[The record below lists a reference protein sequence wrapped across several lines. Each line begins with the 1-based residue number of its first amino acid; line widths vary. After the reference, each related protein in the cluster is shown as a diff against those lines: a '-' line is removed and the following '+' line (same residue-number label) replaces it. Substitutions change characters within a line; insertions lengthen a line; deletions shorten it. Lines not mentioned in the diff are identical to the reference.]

1 MLIPSPPFR
10 FDRDEHTYY
19 DLDGTPMPHI
29 TGMLQQT
36 GWIDSRWY
44 TEEASA
50 RGTAVHKVTADYD
63 LGALDVPSCIS
74 RFRPYLLA
82 HIKVMGILKPTV
94 LEVETPRVH
103 PRLRFGGRPD
113 RAWMLFG
120 LGAVGEIKS
129 GEPEKSHQ
137 VQTALQAILLGPA
150 FNMPPEILARVVVYL
165 KPTGKFKV
173 EEHKDRRDFDEAYRV
188 LRECAA

>member
-19 DLDGTPMPHI
+19 DLDGAPMPHI

-63 LGALDVPSCIS
+63 LGALDVPSCVS

-103 PRLRFGGRPD
+103 PRL
-113 RAWMLFG
+113 
-120 LGAVGEIKS
+120 GEIKS